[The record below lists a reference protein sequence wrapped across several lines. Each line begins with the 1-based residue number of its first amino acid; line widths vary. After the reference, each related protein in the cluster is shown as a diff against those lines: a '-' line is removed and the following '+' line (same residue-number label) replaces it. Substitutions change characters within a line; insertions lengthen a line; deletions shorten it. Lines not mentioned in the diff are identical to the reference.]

1 MLLVRRKIKTTTD
14 WSIKAEIYL
23 RYLGIKMEKSV
34 WVEQSH
40 SDKIRVGNIAFE
52 ETNEARS
59 ANNWSNYDGKTGN
72 DSKIIRYSKTGI
84 H

>member
-1 MLLVRRKIKTTTD
+1 
-14 WSIKAEIYL
+14 
-23 RYLGIKMEKSV
+23 MEKSV

-59 ANNWSNYDGKTGN
+59 AYN
-72 DSKIIRYSKTGI
+72 
-84 H
+84 